1 MYNYYTGGIMLV
13 EVFGDYPQIR
23 VMEYLLAN
31 PFNKHTKQQIAVGS
45 EISRITLN
53 KFIDD
58 ILDNNILIKDQSSR
72 FSLNLKS
79 PIVQILNKTLD
90 ALNKIEMEKQMKNLD
105 EPYDILSDEELD
117 IIFDEN
123 ASDVNLDDLERE
135 ISLREMTLV
144 TLEYKEDNENNFKLA
159 FANNF

>member
-1 MYNYYTGGIMLV
+1 MLV

-90 ALNKIEMEKQMKNLD
+90 GLNKIEMEKQIKNLD
-105 EPYDILSDEELD
+105 EPYDILSDDELD
-117 IIFDEN
+117 LIFDEN
-123 ASDVNLDDLERE
+123 APDVNLDDLERE

>member
-1 MYNYYTGGIMLV
+1 MLV

-105 EPYDILSDEELD
+105 EPYDILSDDELD
-117 IIFDEN
+117 LIFDEN
-123 ASDVNLDDLERE
+123 APDVNLDDLERE

>member
-1 MYNYYTGGIMLV
+1 MLV

-90 ALNKIEMEKQMKNLD
+90 GLNKIEMEKQIKNLD
-105 EPYDILSDEELD
+105 EPYDILSDDELD
-117 IIFDEN
+117 LIFDEN
-123 ASDVNLDDLERE
+123 APDVNLDDLERE

-159 FANNF
+159 FANNI

>member
-1 MYNYYTGGIMLV
+1 MLV

-90 ALNKIEMEKQMKNLD
+90 GLNKIEMEKQIENLD

-123 ASDVNLDDLERE
+123 APDVNLDDLERE

>member
-1 MYNYYTGGIMLV
+1 MLV

-90 ALNKIEMEKQMKNLD
+90 GLNKIEMEKQIENLD

-144 TLEYKEDNENNFKLA
+144 TLEYKENNENNFKLA